1 VVASVAHGHA
11 ERPVKLR
18 GAQRGTGKGD
28 RSMVMPSTI
37 LRRVQWLLISCIT
50 VLLLGACQTKL
61 EDADVRW
68 VPGSEGSKLTNVDHV
83 SGIRQALSESKT
95 PVRVLF
101 VHGMITKNPRYSET
115 FQAAVAKKLNL
126 VRREEHPVKFL
137 ERGYQFTV
145 MSGPQPFGTSNVMSQ
160 LRKTSW
166 SDGSN
171 LDRLVVYELLW
182 APLRDDLKRQFIA
195 CYESRLTEG
204 CKNVTAI
211 NRATDSRT
219 SVNSWLKDDIM
230 VNGFADAMLVL
241 GPLGDVLRDDVN
253 QAMCVIASDALME
266 SGVRSSGKGGRCDL
280 LNLIP
285 NAESRQHAGAT
296 LGNTKLITITHSLGS
311 FLVLDTQQ
319 QYARTALHLEALQRA
334 AETREEQRD
343 NLLFALT
350 DQSTVFMMANQ
361 IGLLQLARLGA
372 VCDSTNDKASCPNRL
387 LPPSSTV
394 FESDARA
401 QLRRFVAFNDSNDLL
416 GFELQPYL
424 SEMSVFGI
432 LINVSVKNPG
442 FSIPWLFKN
451 PQSAHT
457 GHFENEVIIDAVTE
471 GFDVK

>member
-1 VVASVAHGHA
+1 
-11 ERPVKLR
+11 
-18 GAQRGTGKGD
+18 
-28 RSMVMPSTI
+28 MPNTI
-37 LRRVQWLLISCIT
+37 LHRVQCLLACCVT
-50 VLLLGACQTKL
+50 ALLLSACQTKL

-68 VPGSEGSKLTNVDHV
+68 VPGLGGKNLYNVDNV
-83 SGIRQALSESKT
+83 TGIRQALSESKT

-101 VHGMITKNPRYSET
+101 VHGMITKDPHYSET
-115 FQAAVAKKLNL
+115 FQTAVAKKLAL
-126 VRREEHPVKFL
+126 ERRVEHPVKFL

-145 MSGPQPFGTSNVMSQ
+145 MSGPQPFGTSNVMSE

-171 LDRLVVYELLW
+171 RDRLVVYELLW
-182 APLRDDLKRQFIA
+182 APLRDDLKRQFIG

-211 NRATDSRT
+211 NRAADSRR
-219 SVNSWLKDDIM
+219 SFNSWLKDDIM

-266 SGVRSSGKGGRCDL
+266 SGVRSSGKGRRCDL
-280 LNLIP
+280 SNLIQNP
-285 NAESRQHAGAT
+285 ESRQQAGAT
-296 LGNTKLITITHSLGS
+296 LSATKLITITHSLGS

-319 QYARTALHLEALQRA
+319 QYARTTLQLETLKRE

-372 VCDSTNDKASCPNRL
+372 VCDSTADKASCPNRL

-442 FSIPWLFKN
+442 SLFPGCLRIHKVHIPGTSKM
-451 PQSAHT
+451 
-457 GHFENEVIIDAVTE
+457 
-471 GFDVK
+471 K